1 MKMQTGNWVQVV
13 LPQTAIDKDLAQLV
27 GNKPVWLLLNDCGA
41 HFAVNTKLEVIC
53 KDSKGIRVVGK
64 VEQKTGQKDGA
75 AICYDDNV
83 VIKKLYP
90 IIDIDTLIGIDVEML
105 PNRKMCATLDGVY
118 EWCISANQKA
128 YIDKIHKAYTY
139 WFNNHLY
146 QLPPSTID
154 GLLSWY
160 DDAMVEVRERISE
173 LRSEIEELEKN
184 LCSID

>member
-27 GNKPVWLLLNDCGA
+27 GNKPVWLLLNDSGA
-41 HFAVNTKLEVIC
+41 HFAVTPKLDVIC
-53 KDSKGIRVVGK
+53 KDSKGVRVVGK
-64 VEQKTGQKDGA
+64 VEQKDGA
-75 AICYDDNV
+75 VVSYNENE

-90 IIDIDTLIGIDVEML
+90 IIDIDTLVGIDFEAM

-118 EWCISANQKA
+118 EWCASEIHLAHINKINKA
-128 YIDKIHKAYTY
+128 YSY

-154 GLLSWY
+154 GLLKWY
-160 DDAMVEVRERISE
+160 DDAMVEVRERIEE

-184 LCSID
+184 LCCID